1 MAGVIRGFL
10 YLERLEE
17 SLSGQLHPV
26 LMQGYIDLALSKYI
40 YTDGEEGRHEGYRSR
55 RLDDDRRYTRSV
67 AFDGHVMIFSNV
79 TFIIGQNDYKGV
91 LQSGNYQRI
100 HSSFFHSPLV
110 CLPGVALSST
120 PKARLPNDHH
130 PIYTLVFAYN
140 PSLKHPAC
148 RRPTDIIAER
158 IGTTKERIQATK
170 GRFCM
175 RPI

>member
-1 MAGVIRGFL
+1 
-10 YLERLEE
+10 
-17 SLSGQLHPV
+17 
-26 LMQGYIDLALSKYI
+26 
-40 YTDGEEGRHEGYRSR
+40 
-55 RLDDDRRYTRSV
+55 
-67 AFDGHVMIFSNV
+67 MIFSNV

-170 GRFCM
+170 GRFCVRYSLYILGM
-175 RPI
+175 NQIYQLTSVMMMMMTTGGGGRRRM